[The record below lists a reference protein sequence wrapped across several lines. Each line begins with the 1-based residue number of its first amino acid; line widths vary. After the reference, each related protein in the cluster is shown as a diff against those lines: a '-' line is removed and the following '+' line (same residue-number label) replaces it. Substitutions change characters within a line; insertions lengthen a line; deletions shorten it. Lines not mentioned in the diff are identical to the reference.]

1 MIRLVCWNAG
11 FNSKSWD
18 KLVEMDTDVALL
30 QEPCGPPAKLPD
42 RVKRDPHQPWVQYND
57 PYYRYATIVKL
68 SDQVSV
74 DWFKQIEPTGYH
86 IGQDEFPVSGRGTV
100 SAARISPS
108 DGGEPFIAVSMYA
121 RWLRPHTSTPNK
133 WAVGY
138 ADASAH
144 RIISDLSAFIGS
156 PDPAS
161 HRILA
166 AGDLNCYYGGAYEL
180 GARDQTIF
188 DRMQALGLEFV
199 GPQYP
204 NGRKPDSIP
213 PYMPDN
219 TQNVPTFHTNTSSP
233 ATAEYQLDYVFASRG
248 FHESLKVRALNGV
261 DEWGPSDHC
270 RIVIEIAP

>member
-1 MIRLVCWNAG
+1 MLKVVSWNTG
-11 FNSKSWD
+11 FRVNSWHE
-18 KLVEMDTDVALL
+18 LVEMDADLALL
-30 QEPCGPPAKLPD
+30 QEPCTLPD
-42 RVKRDPHQPWVQYND
+42 ALRNRVEMDPNEPWIKYDNPQ
-57 PYYRYATIVKL
+57 YRYATIIRL
-68 SDQVSV
+68 SYRVSV
-74 DWFKQIEPTGYH
+74 EWFKHIEPTGYH
-86 IGQDEFPVSGRGTV
+86 IGEDEFPVSGRGTV
-100 SAARISPS
+100 AVARITPS
-108 DGGEPFIAVSMYA
+108 EGGGSFIAVSMYA
-121 RWLRPHTSTPNK
+121 RWLTPHPITTNK

-213 PYMPDN
+213 RYMPDN
-219 TQNVPTFHTNTSSP
+219 TQNVPIFHTNTSSP

>member
-1 MIRLVCWNAG
+1 MLNVVSWNMG
-11 FNSKSWD
+11 FRVNSWYELAD
-18 KLVEMDTDVALL
+18 MEADLALL
-30 QEPCGPPAKLPD
+30 QEPCKMPD
-42 RVKRDPHQPWVQYND
+42 ALRNRVEMDPIKPWQQYDDPH
-57 PYYRYATIVKL
+57 YRYATIVKL
-68 SDQVSV
+68 SNRVSV
-74 DWFKQIEPTGYH
+74 EWFKQTEPTGYH

-121 RWLRPHTSTPNK
+121 SWLYPHPSTPNK

-180 GARDQTIF
+180 DARDQTIF

-204 NGRKPDSIP
+204 NGRKADPIP
-213 PYMPDN
+213 TYMPEN
-219 TQNVPTFHTNTSSP
+219 TQNVPTFHTNTASP
-233 ATAEYQLDYVFASRG
+233 ATAKYQLDYVFASRG
-248 FHESLKVRALNGV
+248 FHESLDVRALNEA
-261 DEWGPSDHC
+261 DEWGPRDHC